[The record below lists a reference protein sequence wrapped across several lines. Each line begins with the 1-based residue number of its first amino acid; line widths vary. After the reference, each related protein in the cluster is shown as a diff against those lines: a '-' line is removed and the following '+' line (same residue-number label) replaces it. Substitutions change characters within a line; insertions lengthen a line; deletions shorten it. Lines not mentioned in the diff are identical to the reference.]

1 MVFDLGLELVQ
12 VSVWYLGNVMLENLS
27 EIAEAKYRCTQVT
40 LEMIYDEVKQVNKRL
55 SLIEDAI
62 EEVIVKGLPEV
73 TISKEE
79 KAEIKRSIE
88 EMKKGN
94 CVTRE
99 ELKSA

>member
-1 MVFDLGLELVQ
+1 VG
-12 VSVWYLGNVMLENLS
+12 
-27 EIAEAKYRCTQVT
+27 TPVT
-40 LEMIYDEVKQVNKRL
+40 LEMIYNEVKRVNKRL

-79 KAEIKRSIE
+79 KEEIRRSIQ

-94 CVTRE
+94 CVTLE

>member
-1 MVFDLGLELVQ
+1 VG
-12 VSVWYLGNVMLENLS
+12 
-27 EIAEAKYRCTQVT
+27 TPVT
-40 LEMIYDEVKQVNKRL
+40 LEMIYNEVKRVNKRL

-79 KAEIKRSIE
+79 KEEIRSLIQ

-94 CVTRE
+94 CVTLE

>member
-1 MVFDLGLELVQ
+1 M
-12 VSVWYLGNVMLENLS
+12 
-27 EIAEAKYRCTQVT
+27 ATQVT
-40 LEMIYDEVKQVNKRL
+40 LEMIYDEVKQVNRRL
-55 SLIEDAI
+55 RLIEDAI
-62 EEVIVKGLPEV
+62 EEVIVKGLPKA

-94 CVTRE
+94 CVTLE

>member
-1 MVFDLGLELVQ
+1 VG
-12 VSVWYLGNVMLENLS
+12 
-27 EIAEAKYRCTQVT
+27 TQVT
-40 LEMIYDEVKQVNKRL
+40 LEMIYNEVKQVNKRL
-55 SLIEDAI
+55 SLIEDAL

-94 CVTRE
+94 CVTLE

>member
-1 MVFDLGLELVQ
+1 MG
-12 VSVWYLGNVMLENLS
+12 
-27 EIAEAKYRCTQVT
+27 TQIT

-62 EEVIVKGLPEV
+62 EKVIVKGLPEV

-79 KAEIKRSIE
+79 KQEIKRSIK

-94 CVTRE
+94 CVTLE

>member
-1 MVFDLGLELVQ
+1 VG
-12 VSVWYLGNVMLENLS
+12 
-27 EIAEAKYRCTQVT
+27 TQVT

-62 EEVIVKGLPEV
+62 EEVIVRGLPKV
-73 TISKEE
+73 TISKKE
-79 KAEIKRSIE
+79 KEEIKRSVE

-94 CVTRE
+94 CVTLE

>member
-1 MVFDLGLELVQ
+1 VA
-12 VSVWYLGNVMLENLS
+12 N
-27 EIAEAKYRCTQVT
+27 RVT

-73 TISKEE
+73 TVSKEE
-79 KAEIKRSIE
+79 KEEIRRSVQ
-88 EMKKGN
+88 EMKKGDY
-94 CVTRE
+94 VTLE

>member
-1 MVFDLGLELVQ
+1 MG
-12 VSVWYLGNVMLENLS
+12 
-27 EIAEAKYRCTQVT
+27 TPVT
-40 LEMIYDEVKQVNKRL
+40 LEMIYNEVKRVNKRL

-79 KAEIKRSIE
+79 KEEIRSLIQ

-94 CVTRE
+94 CVTLE

>member
-1 MVFDLGLELVQ
+1 VGT
-12 VSVWYLGNVMLENLS
+12 
-27 EIAEAKYRCTQVT
+27 RVT
-40 LEMIYDEVKQVNKRL
+40 LEMIYDEVKRVNKRL

-79 KAEIKRSIE
+79 KEEIRRSIQ

-94 CVTRE
+94 CVTLE
-99 ELKSA
+99 ELKGA

>member
-1 MVFDLGLELVQ
+1 VG
-12 VSVWYLGNVMLENLS
+12 
-27 EIAEAKYRCTQVT
+27 TQVT

-62 EEVIVKGLPEV
+62 EEVVVKGLPEV

-79 KAEIKRSIE
+79 KQEIKRSIK

-94 CVTRE
+94 CVTLE

>member
-1 MVFDLGLELVQ
+1 VG
-12 VSVWYLGNVMLENLS
+12 
-27 EIAEAKYRCTQVT
+27 TQVT

-73 TISKEE
+73 TVSKEE
-79 KAEIKRSIE
+79 KEEIKRSIE

-94 CVTRE
+94 CVTLE

>member
-1 MVFDLGLELVQ
+1 MG
-12 VSVWYLGNVMLENLS
+12 
-27 EIAEAKYRCTQVT
+27 TQVT

-62 EEVIVKGLPEV
+62 EEVIVKGLREATV
-73 TISKEE
+73 SKEE
-79 KAEIKRSIE
+79 KEEIKRSIE

-94 CVTRE
+94 FVTLE

>member
-1 MVFDLGLELVQ
+1 
-12 VSVWYLGNVMLENLS
+12 
-27 EIAEAKYRCTQVT
+27 
-40 LEMIYDEVKQVNKRL
+40 MIYDEVKRVNKRL

-79 KAEIKRSIE
+79 KEEIRRSIQ

-94 CVTRE
+94 CVTLE